1 MDLFRFGFLTIR
13 LLDIIDITLV
23 ACLLYWFYTLVRGG
37 IAIKIFVLILAVY
50 LLWLVVK
57 ALNMQLLGSIL
68 GQFISVGIIT
78 LIIVFQQEI
87 RRFLVLLGSDSYLSK
102 NNFTKQFIPLI
113 WRKDTVEKLNFT
125 PVIKACKN
133 LSQQKTGALIV
144 LTKSSDLKFYINT
157 GDTINAVLSKRLL
170 ENIFFKNSPLHDGAV
185 IISNNYIKAAR
196 CVLPVTDTIEL
207 PAYMGMRHRAAIGI
221 TEQTDAIAIVVS
233 EETGDIAVAIGG
245 KIKSKLSPEQLE
257 ELVQKEHA

>member
-1 MDLFRFGFLTIR
+1 MDLFKFGFLTIR
-13 LLDIIDITLV
+13 LLDIIDIALV
-23 ACLLYWFYTLVRGG
+23 AFLLYWFYTLVRGG
-37 IAIKIFVLILAVY
+37 IAIKIFILILAVY
-50 LLWLVVK
+50 LLWLIVK

-113 WRKDTVEKLNFT
+113 WRKDPVEKLNYT

-144 LTKSSDLKFYINT
+144 ITKNTDLKFYINT

-185 IISNNYIKAAR
+185 IIGNNYIKAAR
-196 CVLPVTDTIEL
+196 CVLPVTDNIDL

-221 TEQTDAIAIVVS
+221 TEQTDAIAIIVS
-233 EETGDIAVAIGG
+233 EETGEIALATGG
-245 KIKSKLSPEQLE
+245 KIKSKLSIE
-257 ELVQKEHA
+257 ELETLISAD

>member
-1 MDLFRFGFLTIR
+1 MELFRFGFLTIR
-13 LLDIIDITLV
+13 LLDLIDMALV
-23 ACLLYWFYTLVRGG
+23 AFLLYWFYTLVRGG
-37 IAIKIFVLILAVY
+37 IAIKIFILILAVY

-102 NNFTKQFIPLI
+102 NTFTKQFIPLI
-113 WRKDTVEKLNFT
+113 WRKEQAEKLNFT

-133 LSQQKTGALIV
+133 LAQQKTGALIV
-144 LTKSSDLKFYINT
+144 LTKSTDLKFYINT
-157 GDTINAVLSKRLL
+157 GDTIDAVLSKRLL

-196 CVLPVTDTIEL
+196 CILPVTDNIDL

-233 EETGDIAVAIGG
+233 EETGDIAVAVGG
-245 KIKSKLSPEQLE
+245 KIKSKLSLEQLE
-257 ELVQKEHA
+257 AIIDKEQN